1 MPRAPESFVVGRE
14 RGAAVLSSGNGQ
26 KADMVAGGVVVAS
39 VQPPRGSLATGPG
52 AGGRLGWWWPGSSV
66 LSLPL
71 LRPYQNECA
80 AVGVPLPGLGDV
92 ALHPL
97 PAAAL
102 AGVLER
108 AEQSKASCCRRQAAN
123 QAAQE
128 GLG

>member
-1 MPRAPESFVVGRE
+1 M
-14 RGAAVLSSGNGQ
+14 AALSSGDGRKQ
-26 KADMVAGGVVVAS
+26 RWWLEGWRLPPVE
-39 VQPPRGSLATGPG
+39 PPRGTSATGPSV
-52 AGGRLGWWWPGSSV
+52 GGRLGWWWLHSSV

-71 LRPYQNECA
+71 LHPYQNECA

-108 AEQSKASCCRRQAAN
+108 AEQSEASRCRRQAAS

>member
-1 MPRAPESFVVGRE
+1 MAESR
-14 RGAAVLSSGNGQ
+14 
-26 KADMVAGGVVVAS
+26 DGGWRDSACLQCS
-39 VQPPRGSLATGPG
+39 VQPPGGTLATSTGV
-52 AGGRLGWWWPGSSV
+52 GGRLGWWWPQSPV

-80 AVGVPLPGLGDV
+80 AVGVPLPGFGDV
-92 ALHPL
+92 AFHPL

-108 AEQSKASCCRRQAAN
+108 AEQSETSHCHCWHQAAS
-123 QAAQE
+123 QATQE